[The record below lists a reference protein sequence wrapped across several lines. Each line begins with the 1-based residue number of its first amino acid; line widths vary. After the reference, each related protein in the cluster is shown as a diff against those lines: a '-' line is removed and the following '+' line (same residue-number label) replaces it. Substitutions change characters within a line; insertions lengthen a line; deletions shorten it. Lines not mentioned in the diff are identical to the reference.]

1 MRGRSSCITMTSV
14 EQRPVVGTGVAV
26 VDGDEILLVR
36 RGREPGK
43 GLWAVPGGKVELGET
58 LAEAATREVQEETG
72 LLVELDE
79 VIWVGESIDDQHH
92 LVLIDF
98 LGQATSGELVAA
110 DDAMEV
116 AWVPIVEASSLDLTP
131 TMYELI
137 DVLLEMMD
145 EEYE

>member
-1 MRGRSSCITMTSV
+1 MTSV

-98 LGQATSGELVAA
+98 LGQATGGELVAA

>member
-1 MRGRSSCITMTSV
+1 M
-14 EQRPVVGTGVAV
+14 

-98 LGQATSGELVAA
+98 LGQATGGELVAA